1 MPRST
6 FSAVIG
12 AALGILVVMAAICTI
27 SLLNPV
33 WLNAARQALPGAGNP
48 ALSASPQPIP
58 IDEDNPVLPPTRVGP
73 AAPTPTLAPLP
84 TAPGAA
90 CGGPERMTIALL
102 GVDSREADYT
112 RPTRTDAIALVTV
125 NFKTRTAALLSFPRD
140 LFVPLANGKEIGVE
154 QSRLNTAYLYGELY
168 GIPGGGPAELKDT
181 LALNFAIHVDR
192 YAMVNFGAFEA
203 AVDALGGIDVEV
215 PVAIYDPEYPTADG
229 GTMLLEIPPGLQ
241 HMDGQTALRY
251 ARTRHQ
257 DDDYHRM
264 QRQQIVLLAIRDKL
278 LNPAVIPQIPTLL
291 QSMSNLAQTDLS
303 PVEIA
308 ALACIGP
315 QIDRSTIIAL
325 AIDGT
330 MVIPW
335 TTPTGGRVSIPNR
348 EVVAP
353 IVARFLGQ

>member
-12 AALGILVVMAAICTI
+12 ASLGVLVVMAAICVI
-27 SLLNPV
+27 SLLDPA
-33 WLNAARQALPGAGNP
+33 WLSAARQTLPGVIAP
-48 ALSASPQPIP
+48 APSASPQPIP
-58 IDEDNPVLPPTRVGP
+58 LDEELPVPPPTRVGP
-73 AAPTPTLAPLP
+73 AVPTPTLAPLP
-84 TAPGAA
+84 AAPGAA

-112 RPTRTDAIALVTV
+112 RPTRTDAIMLVTV

-140 LFVPLANGKEIGVE
+140 LYVPLANGNEMGIE
-154 QSRLNTAYLYGELY
+154 QGRLNTAYLYGELY
-168 GIPGGGPAELKDT
+168 GISGGGPAELKDT
-181 LALNFAIHVDR
+181 IALNFAIHVDR

-203 AVDALGGIDVEV
+203 AVDALGGIDVDV
-215 PVAIYDPEYPTADG
+215 PQAIYDSEYPTPDG
-229 GTMLLEIPPGLQ
+229 GTMLLEIPAGLQ
-241 HMDGQTALRY
+241 HMDGQAALRY

-257 DDDYHRM
+257 DDDYHRI

-278 LNPAVIPQIPTLL
+278 LNPAVLPQIPALL

-303 PVEIA
+303 PEEIA
-308 ALACIGP
+308 TLACIGP

-348 EVVAP
+348 DVIAP
-353 IVARFLGQ
+353 IVERFLGQ